1 MIEEK
6 RKRRTKK
13 DVDYLSNK
21 EFLPQIISCQETNII
36 SNRLGE
42 MFMILA
48 TRYASKPNFSGY
60 TYKDEMISHAIVACV
75 ASVNKFNTE
84 KSENPFAYYTQV
96 IHTAF
101 LQILNKE
108 KKHQNIRDKALVEA
122 DMNPSYNYDGGKS
135 DLYNEDHEVDV
146 DNIGF
151 EMLDSVD
158 SKPKEEEPTNQTNA
172 KHN

>member
-1 MIEEK
+1 MTHVK
-6 RKRRTKK
+6 RKRRTKA
-13 DVDYLSNK
+13 DADYLSNQ
-21 EFLPQIISCQETNII
+21 EFLQQVIACQEAGTC

-48 TRYASKPNFSGY
+48 NRYASKPNFSGY
-60 TYKDEMISHAIVACV
+60 SYKDEMISHALVACV
-75 ASVNKFNTE
+75 ASIDKFDTE

-96 IHTAF
+96 IHSAF

-122 DMNPSYNYDGGKS
+122 NMNPSMNYGG
-135 DLYNEDHEVDV
+135 DNELFRDEELDV

-151 EMLDSVD
+151 EMLESSGQTKENLDESNDSD
-158 SKPKEEEPTNQTNA
+158 N
-172 KHN
+172 

>member
-1 MIEEK
+1 MVEK
-6 RKRRTKK
+6 RKRRTKL
-13 DVDYLSNK
+13 DSDYLSNK
-21 EFLPQIISCQETNII
+21 EFLAQVIACQEADIC
-36 SNRLGE
+36 SERLGE

-60 TYKDEMISHAIVACV
+60 SYKDEMISHGLVACV

-96 IHTAF
+96 IHSAF

-122 DMNPSYNYDGGKS
+122 NMNPSMNFGDNQ
-135 DLYNEDHEVDV
+135 DLFNPDEVDT

-151 EMLDSVD
+151 EMLDIPEV
-158 SKPKEEEPTNQTNA
+158 PVETEEE
-172 KHN
+172 K

>member
-1 MIEEK
+1 MAIEK

-21 EFLPQIISCQETNII
+21 EFLPQIISCQETGVI

-48 TRYASKPNFSGY
+48 TRYATKPNFSGY
-60 TYKDEMISHAIVACV
+60 TYKDEMISHALVACI

-84 KSENPFAYYTQV
+84 KGDNPFAYYTRV

-108 KKHQNIRDKALVEA
+108 KRHQNIRDKALIEA

-135 DLYNEDHEVDV
+135 ELYKEEHELDV

-151 EMLDSVD
+151 EMLESIGNITNED
-158 SKPKEEEPTNQTNA
+158 EPINEPNH